1 MSSIGLLF
9 DMDGVI
15 VDNHKFHL
23 KSWLSFFE
31 KYGVD
36 MSEEEYKAKVNGRT
50 MSAILPDILN
60 RDMSEKEIQELGEEK
75 EQVYRDIYRPHIKP
89 TSGLVT
95 FLAEL
100 SRQQIPRTV
109 STSAPPQNV
118 DFTLKY
124 TGLRSYFPTIIDAT
138 MVTHGKPNPEVYLK
152 SAEALGLKPE
162 QCVVFEDAILGIQAG
177 KNAGMKVVGVAT
189 THTKEEL
196 EAENTDLVISDFCEL
211 SLTALREQ
219 LNIR

>member
-1 MSSIGLLF
+1 MNSIGLLF

-23 KSWLSFFE
+23 KSWLTFFE
-31 KYGVD
+31 KYGVT
-36 MSEEEYKAKVNGRT
+36 MTEEEYKANVNGRT

-60 RDMSEKEIQELGEEK
+60 RDMSDEEIQELGEEK
-75 EQVYRDIYRPHIKP
+75 EQVYREMFRPHIKP

-95 FLAEL
+95 FLGEI
-100 SRQQIPRTV
+100 SRKQIPRTV
-109 STSAPPQNV
+109 STSAPPENV

-124 TGLRSYFPTIIDAT
+124 TGLPSFFPTIIDAT
-138 MVTHGKPNPEVYLK
+138 MVTQGKPNPEVYLK

-162 QCVVFEDAILGIQAG
+162 QCVVFEDAILGIKAG

-196 EAENTDLVISDFCEL
+196 ESENTDMIIDDFCEL
-211 SLTALREQ
+211 NLSALREQ
-219 LNIR
+219 LGLQ